1 MYNTANQPRKCI
13 RDLWLH
19 ILVVWIWFDW
29 RLSGTCRRRIWPI
42 NKPAAAMVEL
52 GNDIYNT
59 GQMIIPVVSGSADFE
74 MTIYTPSCAYSGI
87 CPPGW
92 QFGYGGT
99 SFATPIQAGEWALI
113 ESKVA
118 ATTGLSKE
126 MGDVNP
132 LLFLAHN
139 AQQLTQVNPYLSM
152 TSQPMPNAFASSGA
166 ENYFDSYL
174 LSLGYTF
181 PVDRNL
187 PAWYA
192 TM

>member
-42 NKPAAAMVEL
+42 NKPAAAMV
-52 GNDIYNT
+52 G
-59 GQMIIPVVSGSADFE
+59 A
-74 MTIYTPSCAYSGI
+74 
-87 CPPGW
+87 W

-118 ATTGLSKE
+118 ATTGLSKD

-139 AQQLTQVNPYLSM
+139 
-152 TSQPMPNAFASSGA
+152 
-166 ENYFDSYL
+166 
-174 LSLGYTF
+174 
-181 PVDRNL
+181 
-187 PAWYA
+187 
-192 TM
+192 

>member
-42 NKPAAAMVEL
+42 NKPAAAMVGAWQRYL
-52 GNDIYNT
+52 QYRADDHTCRIWG
-59 GQMIIPVVSGSADFE
+59 ADFE

-118 ATTGLSKE
+118 ATTGLSKD

-174 LSLGYTF
+174 LSLGYT
-181 PVDRNL
+181 
-187 PAWYA
+187 
-192 TM
+192 

>member
-42 NKPAAAMVEL
+42 NKPAAAMVGAWQRYL
-52 GNDIYNT
+52 QYR
-59 GQMIIPVVSGSADFE
+59 ADDH
-74 MTIYTPSCAYSGI
+74 TCRI
-87 CPPGW
+87 W
-92 QFGYGGT
+92 QCGYGGT

-118 ATTGLSKE
+118 ATTGLSKD

-139 AQQLTQVNPYLSM
+139 AQ
-152 TSQPMPNAFASSGA
+152 
-166 ENYFDSYL
+166 
-174 LSLGYTF
+174 
-181 PVDRNL
+181 
-187 PAWYA
+187 
-192 TM
+192 